1 LRKRVDLMVE
11 PKLETKPVKGLPKE
25 ERENIIASF
34 EWAFWILFVI
44 GLLSVTNFIVANYPL
59 AGIMILL
66 VAGLLLLLAKSLRRK
81 QGLPRG
87 MA

>member
-1 LRKRVDLMVE
+1 MVE
-11 PKLETKPVKGLPKE
+11 PKLETKPKKGLPKE

-44 GLLSVTNFIVANYPL
+44 GLLSTTNFIVANYPQ
-59 AGIMILL
+59 AGIMLILC
-66 VAGLLLLLAKSLRRK
+66 AGLLLLLAKALRRK
-81 QGLPRG
+81 EGLPRG